1 MGQTIAEKILAKAA
15 GQATAPAGSIVEV
28 EPDLVLT
35 HDHQGPMT
43 IREFRSFGRPK
54 VWRPERHMMCMDHR
68 TPTQNFRVA
77 MNHKLM
83 REFCREQGIEKL
95 YDVGLGITHNI
106 IADKRLIK
114 PGQIV
119 IGTDSHTTTSGAL
132 GAFGTG
138 IGSSEMAA
146 IWARGRIWFRVPET
160 IRVVLTGRMGE
171 WVEAR
176 DITFEMLRH
185 LNTDGATYKAVQF
198 EGDGVADLSIE
209 ERLTLANMVLE
220 MGAKTALFP
229 VDDRLRAYFAE
240 AGITNLD
247 SFEADADAT
256 YCETME
262 IDLGALVPM
271 VSRPNSPGNVDHA
284 ANVTPERRRID
295 QAVIGTCTNGTLPD
309 LRRAAEVLKGR
320 KVHPAV
326 RMFIV
331 PATREINE
339 AATREGLID
348 IFTEAGAM
356 VGIPGCGPCGAYGMG
371 ALADGEVCITTS
383 SRNFVGRLGS
393 VDCETYLGSP
403 STTAA
408 SAVAGFVIDPA
419 SLVAGAH
426 EEAMA

>member
-1 MGQTIAEKILAKAA
+1 MGQTIAEKILSRASGQPNARA
-15 GQATAPAGSIVEV
+15 GEIIEL

-43 IREFRSFGRPK
+43 IREFRSFGVDK
-54 VWRPERHMMCMDHR
+54 VWDPKRMMMCMDHR

-83 REFCREQGIEKL
+83 REFCKEQGIDQL

-160 IRVVLTGRMGE
+160 IRVILSGKLRE
-171 WVEAR
+171 WVEAK
-176 DITFEMLRH
+176 DITLEMLRR
-185 LNTDGATYKAVQF
+185 LQTDGATYKAVQF
-198 EGDGVADLSIE
+198 EGDGVSTLSIE

-220 MGAKTALFP
+220 MGAKTAMFA
-229 VDDRLRAYFAE
+229 VDETVRKYFADY
-240 AGITNLD
+240 GIHEVD
-247 SFEADADAT
+247 VIDADPDAT
-256 YCETME
+256 YAETME
-262 IDLGALVPM
+262 INLSSLDPLV
-271 VSRPNSPGNVDHA
+271 SKPNSPGNVDKA
-284 ANVTPERRRID
+284 INVVADKFRID

-309 LRRAAEVLKGR
+309 LRMAAAVLKGR
-320 KVHPAV
+320 RVADGV

-331 PATREINE
+331 PATKEINE
-339 AATREGLID
+339 AASNEGLLK
-348 IFTEAGAM
+348 IFTDAGAM

-371 ALADGEVCITTS
+371 ALADGECCITTS

-393 VDCETYLGSP
+393 VHCDTFLGGP
-403 STTAA
+403 ATVAA
-408 SAVAGFVIDPA
+408 SAVAGYVTDVP
-419 SLVAGAH
+419 SLLATEEKVA
-426 EEAMA
+426 